1 MPRPSLIFCRRCDS
15 SRACAWISVL
25 YFLYKQEEERFGA
38 LLDVYNRNICCKS
51 CTVCCCILW
60 VHDGL
65 CRGGVIN
72 CVCLM
77 VRDASSPRPGGT
89 FAFLRAA
96 LALQL
101 GALDLRLQQRHTA
114 HQLLQLSAGSVRPVR
129 LPTLVLI
136 QTAVSC
142 GHLKRPVHLT
152 GSDRSQQKTRPY
164 PNDYVAA

>member
-1 MPRPSLIFCRRCDS
+1 M
-15 SRACAWISVL
+15 L
-25 YFLYKQEEERFGA
+25 YFLYKQEEQRFSA
-38 LLDVYNRNICCKS
+38 LLDVYNRYICCES
-51 CTVCCCILW
+51 CTVCCCVLW

-65 CRGGVIN
+65 CRAGVIN
-72 CVCLM
+72 CLTA
-77 VRDASSPRPGGT
+77 RDASSPRPGGT
-89 FAFLRAA
+89 FPFLWAA
-96 LALQL
+96 LSLQL

-136 QTAVSC
+136 QTAVSR

-152 GSDRSQQKTRPY
+152 ESDRSQQKTRPF

>member
-38 LLDVYNRNICCKS
+38 LLDVYNRNICCES
-51 CTVCCCILW
+51 CTVCFCILW
-60 VHDGL
+60 VHNGL
-65 CRGGVIN
+65 CRAGVIDS
-72 CVCLM
+72 VCLTA
-77 VRDASSPRPGGT
+77 RDASSPRPGGT
-89 FAFLRAA
+89 FAFLWAA

-114 HQLLQLSAGSVRPVR
+114 HQLLQLSAGSVWPVR

-136 QTAVSC
+136 QTTVSR
-142 GHLKRPVHLT
+142 GHLKRPVHLM
-152 GSDRSQQKTRPY
+152 GSDRSQQKSHPFPT
-164 PNDYVAA
+164 DYVAA